1 QPPPLSVGDADEMP
15 AGVDRR
21 RDQHAFLVDLAADA
35 VDTAAGRKLR
45 HVDGDVDADQRARD
59 PGADPLEARTPHAVR
74 DSLDTLLPA
83 GMLRTADADR
93 RHRRAL
99 RADRAAALGARQ
111 PGDETGRAACRKS
124 VTET

>member
-1 QPPPLSVGDADEMP
+1 MLT
-15 AGVDRR
+15 
-21 RDQHAFLVDLAADA
+21 QHAFCASLPAAA
-35 VDTAAGRKLR
+35 VHTAAVRELR

-93 RHRRAL
+93 RHRHAL

-111 PGDETGRAACRKS
+111 PGDAVRMAVTGPFDGFSHVRSS
-124 VTET
+124 VVGCPSTSPSRPAR